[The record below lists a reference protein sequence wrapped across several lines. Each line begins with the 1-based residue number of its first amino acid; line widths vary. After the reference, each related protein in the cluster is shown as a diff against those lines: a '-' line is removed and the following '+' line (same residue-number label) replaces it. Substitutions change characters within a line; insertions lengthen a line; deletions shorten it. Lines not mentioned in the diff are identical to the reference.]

1 MQWILRIS
9 DFFAATPVSAP
20 LAINY
25 NGGDQHQNECWQVM
39 QAQKLVRELRNE
51 YFVSREFM
59 CHGNAG
65 ESGDQANHSQ

>member
-1 MQWILRIS
+1 
-9 DFFAATPVSAP
+9 
-20 LAINY
+20 
-25 NGGDQHQNECWQVM
+25 M

-51 YFVSREFM
+51 CFVSREFM